1 VSSLHPGARDTTHG
15 GIVKVRNAD
24 PVASTSSPSD
34 LWHAWGA
41 FRMDNADLELEIG
54 FGWLRASRSALFRL
68 LGNVRDLSGRSDLS
82 PGANAK

>member
-1 VSSLHPGARDTTHG
+1 MSSLHPGARDTTHG

-41 FRMDNADLELEIG
+41 FRMDNADLEIG
-54 FGWLRASRSALFRL
+54 EHPVTTLATDF
-68 LGNVRDLSGRSDLS
+68 VEECQ
-82 PGANAK
+82 

>member
-1 VSSLHPGARDTTHG
+1 MPARRAAADGVEDDLRSLTSGQTVDH
-15 GIVKVRNAD
+15 RNRA
-24 PVASTSSPSD
+24 AI
-34 LWHAWGA
+34 
-41 FRMDNADLELEIG
+41 LELEIG